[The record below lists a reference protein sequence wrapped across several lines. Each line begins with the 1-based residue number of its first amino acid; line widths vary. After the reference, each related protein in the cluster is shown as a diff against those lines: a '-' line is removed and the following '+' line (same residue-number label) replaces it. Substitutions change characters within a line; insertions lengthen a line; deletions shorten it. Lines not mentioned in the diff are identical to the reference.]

1 MHTNPIINAFCSLLY
16 YPGLSEHIKKFST
29 ELKSNK
35 NNNQNLPIE
44 VSEFLGI
51 VEKKKKFQINTKTN
65 KTFIISTREYSKKI
79 LNRWHLYLY
88 LTKNKTLL
96 TYRKNNCQIMIE
108 RIIESGKTSIESGT
122 SSEIATSLINNSK
135 LDESKL

>member
-29 ELKSNK
+29 ELKSNQ
-35 NNNQNLPIE
+35 NNQNLPIE
-44 VSEFLGI
+44 VPEFLGI
-51 VEKKKKFQINTKTN
+51 IERKKKFQINTKAN
-65 KTFIISTREYSKKI
+65 KTFIISTREYSRKI
-79 LNRWHLYLY
+79 INRWHLYLY

-96 TYRKNNCQIMIE
+96 LYRKHNYQIMIE
-108 RIIESGKTSIESGT
+108 ETIESGKTSVESGT
-122 SSEIATSLINNSK
+122 SSEIATSLIQNSK

>member
-1 MHTNPIINAFCSLLY
+1 VHTNPIINAFCSLLY

-29 ELKSNK
+29 ELKSN

-44 VSEFLGI
+44 VPEFLGI
-51 VEKKKKFQINTKTN
+51 IEKKKKFQINTKTN

-108 RIIESGKTSIESGT
+108 ETIESGKTSIESGK
-122 SSEIATSLINNSK
+122 SSEIATSLIHNSK